1 MLRHL
6 AISLF
11 VHKLKSQKNE
21 YLIMS
26 NVFRMCIR
34 QVGKG
39 EKKGS
44 ARFTVVNSFGCDIPL
59 AKPSVTR
66 SYTHTHD
73 RIIIHFHMKREEKGK
88 EPLHLEERERETR
101 TVAI

>member
-11 VHKLKSQKNE
+11 VHKLKSQKKNE

-39 EKKGS
+39 EKEGS

-59 AKPSVTR
+59 AKPSETR

-73 RIIIHFHMKREEKGK
+73 RIIIHFHIKREEKGK
-88 EPLHLEERERETR
+88 DPLHLEEK
-101 TVAI
+101 